1 MKKLM
6 LSVLLFAAL
15 SRVSAQR
22 VPFTPE
28 YRNFGPWRAGAWI
41 SDIAVPESND
51 PRYRYIYYVAAR
63 HGGVWKTENNGTTFR
78 PIFDAY
84 GCNSI
89 GAVEVSPSDPEI
101 VWVGTGEASNARSTH
116 AGTGIWKSTNGGE
129 TFALSGLA
137 DSHHIPRIVT
147 HPENSGIVYAA
158 VMGHLFSRNE
168 QRGVFRTRDGGRT
181 WKKVLFLS
189 DSVGVIDLVMNRDN
203 PDILYAAAYDKKR
216 LPWHYEAGGPES
228 GIYRTEDGG
237 DTWKRLG
244 GGLPSGNI
252 GRIGLDLFRANPN
265 IVYAVIENLNP
276 RPLTPEEEKARAEAA
291 FDPMKDPYFDYLTGG
306 EVYCSGDGGNTWS
319 KRNRDGDNV
328 SSKAAYSF
336 NQIGVDP
343 KNSDNLFINSVAMY
357 TSHDGGRTWH
367 DLTWPPH
374 HRFTAM
380 FGDVRTFWIDPADPR
395 HMLIGSDGG
404 LYATWDAGKTTDHYY
419 NLPLGEVY
427 MVTADNAFPY
437 HIYAGLQDHET
448 WRAPVNSWS
457 GQVGLEDWCITGLWD
472 GMYTAVDH
480 ETGRY
485 VYFSSQFGAQHRM
498 DQETGT
504 RVNIQPQPQ
513 EGEPPVRCCW
523 TTPIVLSPHNAA
535 IVYTGGQ
542 YLCRSL
548 DRGDHWQKISGDLT
562 SNDPVKIAGRGHM
575 MYCTITTIS
584 ESPLVPGVIWVGTD
598 DGRVWLTRD
607 HGALWTEFSGA
618 LADLG
623 APADR
628 WVVRVAAS
636 SHVPGRAFVV
646 KTGFRNDDF
655 TPYLF
660 VTDDYGTHWKKITAG
675 LPQAPV
681 NVVAEGVMNSRL
693 LFAGTDAGIYV
704 SYNQGEQWQPFR
716 GNMPP
721 VPVKDLTIQP
731 RELDLIAASYGRG
744 VWIADIWPLEHLP
757 ERQTGIILLPVEP
770 KPVQPSSEQ
779 AEWGNYELSGDRQVF
794 TPNEPGGLTLYY
806 MIGTSD
812 KKMRKC
818 NVTILSGSNEET
830 ARFEDLDLSAGIH
843 AVLWQARGASPG
855 TYTVHLT
862 HGKRTEEQKA
872 VLLPAPVWPVG
883 NQQR

>member
-6 LSVLLFAAL
+6 LCALLFAAL
-15 SRVSAQR
+15 SSLPAQS
-22 VPFTPE
+22 VNFFPG

-41 SDIAVPESND
+41 SDIAVPETDDSG
-51 PRYRYIYYVAAR
+51 YRYTFYVAAR
-63 HGGVWKTENNGTTFR
+63 HGGVWKTENSGTTFR
-78 PIFDAY
+78 PVFDAY

-89 GAVEVSPSDPEI
+89 GAVEVAASNPAI

-116 AGTGIWKSTNGGE
+116 AGNGIWKSGDGGE
-129 TFALSGLA
+129 TFVLSGLK
-137 DSHHIPRIVT
+137 DSHHIPRIVI
-147 HPENSGIVYAA
+147 HPHDPGIVYAA
-158 VMGHLFSRNE
+158 VMGHLFSRNDE
-168 QRGVFRTRDGGRT
+168 RGVFRTRDGGLT
-181 WKKVLFLS
+181 WEKVLFLS
-189 DSVGVIDLVMNRDN
+189 DSVGVIDLTMNRNN

-228 GIYRTEDGG
+228 GIYRTADGG
-237 DTWKRLG
+237 DTWSRLS

-252 GRIGLDLFRANPN
+252 GRIGLDLFRGDPD
-265 IVYAVIENLNP
+265 ILYAVIENLNP
-276 RPLTPEEEKARAEAA
+276 RPLTPEEEKERAEAA
-291 FDPMKDPYFDYLTGG
+291 FDPMKDPWFDYLVGG
-306 EVYCSGDGGNTWS
+306 EVYRSEDGGVTWS
-319 KRNRDGDNV
+319 KRNAPGDNV

-343 KNSDNLFINSVAMY
+343 DNADNLFINSVAMY

-367 DLTWPPH
+367 DLTWPPR

-380 FGDVRTFWIDPADPR
+380 FGDIRTFWIDPGDPR

-404 LYATWDAGKTTDHYY
+404 LYASWDAGKTTDHYY

-427 MVTADNAFPY
+427 MVTTDDAFPY

-485 VYFSSQFGAQHRM
+485 VYFTSQFGAQHRM
-498 DQETGT
+498 DQKTGT
-504 RVNIQPQPQ
+504 RAAIQPQPAA
-513 EGEPPVRCCW
+513 GEPPVRHCW

-542 YLCRSL
+542 YLYRSL

-562 SNDPVKIAGRGHM
+562 TNDPVKIAGRGHM

-584 ESPLVPGVIWVGTD
+584 ESPLVPGVIWTGTD

-607 HGALWTEFSGA
+607 HGASWTEFSAA
-618 LADLG
+618 LAGLG

-628 WVVRVAAS
+628 WVVRVVAS
-636 SHVPGRAFVV
+636 SHAPGRAFAV
-646 KTGFRNDDF
+646 KTGFRHDDF
-655 TPYLF
+655 SPYLF
-660 VTDDYGTHWKKITAG
+660 VTDDYGEHWRRITAG

-681 NVVAEGVMNSRL
+681 NVVAEGVISSRL

-704 SYNQGEQWQPFR
+704 SYDQGEQWRPFS

-721 VPVKDLTIQP
+721 VPVKDLTIQS
-731 RELDLIAASYGRG
+731 RELDLVAASYGRG

-757 ERQTGIILLPVEP
+757 ENPEGVILLPVEP
-770 KPVQPSSEQ
+770 KPVRTASEQ
-779 AEWGNYELSGDRQVF
+779 AGWGNYELTGDRHAV
-794 TPNEPGGLTLYY
+794 TPNEPGGLTIYY
-806 MIGTSD
+806 LVGEKGVKARDS
-812 KKMRKC
+812 RLE
-818 NVTILSGSNEET
+818 ILSGSGQEA
-830 ARFEDLDLSAGIH
+830 ARFDDPDLSPGLH
-843 AVLWQARGASPG
+843 AVRWEARGASPG
-855 TYTVHLT
+855 EYTVRMVA
-862 HGKRTEEQKA
+862 GKTTAETRG
-872 VLLPAPVWPVG
+872 VLLEAPVWPVG
-883 NQQR
+883 NQRR